1 MEVFIEMFR
10 HNFAVS
16 NYDEMEEEL
25 TFLIKNSIYN
35 ESDIAIM
42 PDAHRGK
49 AHASVGFTAT
59 YDNKIIPN
67 TCGVD
72 LCCRVTLFR
81 IDGEIDLDILDK
93 AIHEHVPSG
102 NSIRQNEPIESQ
114 QFPYEELRCWDA
126 IKDGEE
132 RYRKSMGTLGG
143 GKMCD
148 CLRAA

>member
-1 MEVFIEMFR
+1 MKI
-10 HNFAVS
+10 HNFAIA
-16 NYDEMEEEL
+16 NHDEMQKETEYL
-25 TFLIKNSIYN
+25 VQNSIYSQEN
-35 ESDIAIM
+35 IAIM
-42 PDAHRGK
+42 PDGHLGK
-49 AHASVGFTAT
+49 SHSCVGFVST

-81 IDGEIDLDILDK
+81 IDGDIDLNVLDK
-93 AIHEHVPSG
+93 AIHEYVPSG
-102 NSIRQNEPIESQ
+102 NSIRQYEPIESQ

>member
-1 MEVFIEMFR
+1 MI

-16 NYDEMEEEL
+16 NYDEMEDEL

-35 ESDIAIM
+35 ESNIAIM

-59 YDNKIIPN
+59 YTDKIIPN
-67 TCGVD
+67 TVGVD
-72 LCCRVTLFR
+72 IACRVSLFR
-81 IDGEIDLDILDK
+81 IDGEIDLDVLDK

-102 NSIRQNEPIESQ
+102 NSIRQHEPIESQ

-126 IKDGEE
+126 IKDSEE